1 MSNEPLLNNLLLRQD
16 IWRGRNRSLR
26 RHVIATGNENLDRLL
41 LGGWPVSALTELVT
55 QQDGIGELS
64 LLLPTVKHYASEN
77 KLCVWLDPPY
87 QPYAPSLVNEGVPL
101 DKLLIVRSKNSKEWL
116 WAAEQSIRGK
126 ALLFAWANRAQ
137 PRYSALRKLQLAAT
151 ESLAPV
157 FLFSPPNALKAHS
170 PALLRLELES
180 LEPNV
185 LSVTLHKLR
194 GKMPG
199 AKTQITLGER
209 TTERILLDK
218 LPVNIQYPKM
228 PQTDFPLVQ
237 KDDIQHLNT

>member
-16 IWRGRNRSLR
+16 TWRGRNRSLR

-199 AKTQITLGER
+199 AKTQITLGEQ
-209 TTERILLDK
+209 TTGRILLDK